1 MKGTY
6 VLLLGLFL
14 VIEFTH
20 AQTVQPTFSTPIYF
34 EDGVGNRDTVTVG
47 YDFAQPGLTVAGG
60 PTNLLNTPWDSVF
73 EVRVYQRSAN
83 IRHEYKNITTW
94 YSGGWT
100 TSGEFH
106 GGVPTL
112 YLKFNIRHL
121 PLKIT
126 LPLAGRQNN
135 RCVQETYIDVGYYW
149 FAVTP
154 PTQCPHVMN
163 NVDTVSE
170 YFSTSGYL
178 CNNPNSPL
186 TNDFYAFTVDS
197 IEGGGVDSLREI
209 YLFMNTPQWFVGN
222 EEVALEEGGI
232 YPNPSSGSFVLDFGD
247 LSSAT
252 YQIHDALGRL
262 VVSGQYQSQLQLSL
276 EQPGLYFVSVRDED
290 TGALRTS
297 KLVIFE

>member
-1 MKGTY
+1 MKKY
-6 VLLLGLFL
+6 ILLFFYHILFFVSL
-14 VIEFTH
+14 T

-47 YDFAQPGLTVAGG
+47 YDFAQPGLTAAGG
-60 PTNLLNTPWDSVF
+60 PTNLLNTPWDSIF
-73 EVRVYQRSAN
+73 EVRVYQRDAN

-100 TSGEFH
+100 TSGEFY
-106 GGVPTL
+106 GRVPTL
-112 YLKFNIRHL
+112 YLKFNIKYL

-135 RCVQETYIDVGYYW
+135 RCIQETYIDVGYFW

-154 PTQCPHVMN
+154 PDQCPWVMN
-163 NVDTVSE
+163 NRDTVTE
-170 YFSTSGYL
+170 YFSLDRTCGVSTHVT
-178 CNNPNSPL
+178 NS
-186 TNDFYAFTVDS
+186 FYAFTVDS

-222 EEVALEEGGI
+222 EEVTQEEGGI
-232 YPNPSSGSFVLDFGD
+232 YPNPSGGSFVLDFGD
-247 LSSAT
+247 LSSAI

-262 VVSGQYQSQLQLSL
+262 VVSGQYQPQQQLSL
-276 EQPGLYFVSVRDED
+276 EQPGLYFVSVREED
-290 TGALRTS
+290 TGTVRTS